1 MVAITYN
8 TATSNATISAT
19 SADGS
24 ATVVYTCPNN
34 HDVTVD
40 LILLS
45 NNNSGAKKIN
55 VQWYDLSATTYYHIL
70 KAHSI
75 AANSTYNVLDNSL
88 LHLHA
93 GDKLVLYA
101 ETTNTIEATISVKEY
116 FSPNK

>member
-1 MVAITYN
+1 MVATNYN
-8 TATSNATISAT
+8 TATSVATIAAT
-19 SADGS
+19 AADGS

-45 NNNSGAKKIN
+45 NNNAAAKKIN
-55 VQWYDLSATTYYHIL
+55 IQLYDLSATTYYYIL

-75 AANSTYNVLDNSL
+75 AANSTYNVLDSSV

-93 GDKLVLYA
+93 GDKLVLHG